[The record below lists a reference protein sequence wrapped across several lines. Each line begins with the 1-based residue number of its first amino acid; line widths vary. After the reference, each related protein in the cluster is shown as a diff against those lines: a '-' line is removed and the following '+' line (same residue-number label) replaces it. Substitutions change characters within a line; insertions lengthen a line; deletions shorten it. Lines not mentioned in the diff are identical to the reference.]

1 MTAMTS
7 VRPVK
12 TDGVIGAIEAGGTKI
27 VCAVGRTWQEV
38 RDGEKFVVP
47 TTTPDETL
55 SRIMGWFAERNRE
68 APLEAMGIASFGPID
83 FESNRISMSTPK
95 VAWRGVSWK
104 QVVVDAFDGMPIGYD
119 TDTNG
124 AGVAEWRW
132 GAAQG
137 RGVAVY
143 VTVGTGIGGGLII
156 DGVPVHGLLHPEFG
170 HMTVHH
176 LSSDPFRGNCPS
188 HGDCLEGLAGG
199 AAIKERW
206 NRSGPQFAPDHPA
219 WELESDYLAM
229 AMVNIVTIT
238 SAEVIVL
245 SGGVMAIDGLLDKVR
260 EKTRARMAGYIA
272 KAELGPGISEY
283 LVAPGLGSAS
293 GVVGAFALGAQA
305 AANER
310 SRTSARVQ

>member
-1 MTAMTS
+1 MTS

-12 TDGVIGAIEAGGTKI
+12 TDSVIGAIEAGGTKI

-55 SRIMGWFAERNRE
+55 SQIIGWFAERNRE

-104 QVVVDAFDGMPIGYD
+104 QVVEDNFGGIPIGYD

-170 HMTVHH
+170 HMTVQR
-176 LSSDPFRGNCPS
+176 PVP
-188 HGDCLEGLAGG
+188 
-199 AAIKERW
+199 
-206 NRSGPQFAPDHPA
+206 
-219 WELESDYLAM
+219 WELSEPRGLPGGTGRRRGDQGTLES
-229 AMVNIVTIT
+229 IG
-238 SAEVIVL
+238 SAV
-245 SGGVMAIDGLLDKVR
+245 
-260 EKTRARMAGYIA
+260 RAR
-272 KAELGPGISEY
+272 PSR
-283 LVAPGLGSAS
+283 
-293 GVVGAFALGAQA
+293 VGTR
-305 AANER
+305 E
-310 SRTSARVQ
+310 